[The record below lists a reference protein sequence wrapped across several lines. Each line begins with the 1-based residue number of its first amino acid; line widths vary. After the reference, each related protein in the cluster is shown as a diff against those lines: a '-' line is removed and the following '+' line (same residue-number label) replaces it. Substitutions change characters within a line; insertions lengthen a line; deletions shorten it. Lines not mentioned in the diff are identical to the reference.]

1 VVHFYRTPRVLT
13 LIFNDLRWK
22 ISTETKEIFLTFDD
36 GPIPG
41 LTEYVVEQLHEYN
54 AKATFFCVGDNICKY
69 PQIFKMLIENGHG
82 IGNHTYNHLKAW
94 EVNSSTYL
102 ENVIKCKNIIN
113 DTIGE
118 CEVSLF
124 RPPYGQLTKKL
135 IKDLKKD
142 FEIVMWDVLAYD
154 FSRRHANQ
162 KSLQKTI
169 SSTGPGSIIV
179 FHDNYKAE
187 DKLKYMLPRFL
198 GHFTDSGY
206 QFKKLSTI

>member
-1 VVHFYRTPRVLT
+1 MVHFYRTPRALS
-13 LIFNDLRWK
+13 LLFNDLMWK
-22 ISTETKEIFLTFDD
+22 ISTKDKEVFLTFDD

-41 LTEYVVEQLHEYN
+41 LTEYVIDQLNDYN
-54 AKATFFCVGDNICKY
+54 AKATFFCVGDNIRKY

-94 EVNSSTYL
+94 KVNSNTYI
-102 ENVIKCKNIIN
+102 ENVFKCQDIIK
-113 DTIGE
+113 DTIGKD
-118 CEVSLF
+118 EVTLF
-124 RPPYGQLTKKL
+124 RPPYGQITMKL
-135 IKDLKKD
+135 INTLKND

-154 FSRRHANQ
+154 FSKKHTSE
-162 KSLQKTI
+162 KSLHRTI

-198 GHFTDSGY
+198 SHFTDSGY
-206 QFKKLSTI
+206 KFKKLSNV